1 MCLLLVAL
9 LPYVCSALCFCWATL
24 FAIAPGSCLV
34 WCLYSHIASSSHVVR
49 IIIIYVLLFEF
60 SFCTFT
66 CSSCFSACEHI
77 FFCFLFVVCNFA
89 VFLFCV
95 VFQLN
100 MYCLSLFSSLSIW
113 CLSFHVANNHVVRI
127 IIISVVL
134 FEFSHCTAQLRNR
147 SVWWFAFGYYV
158 CMLLRIK
165 YVLVVSC
172 LFAVFLFRG
181 VVILPSC

>member
-77 FFCFLFVVCNFA
+77 FFVSYLLFVTLPYFCSVLCFSETCIVCRCFLPYQYDVCLFMLQTTTSFVS
-89 VFLFCV
+89 
-95 VFQLN
+95 
-100 MYCLSLFSSLSIW
+100 SLF
-113 CLSFHVANNHVVRI
+113 
-127 IIISVVL
+127 
-134 FEFSHCTAQLRNR
+134 Q
-147 SVWWFAFGYYV
+147 
-158 CMLLRIK
+158 
-165 YVLVVSC
+165 
-172 LFAVFLFRG
+172 
-181 VVILPSC
+181 